1 MILDAELAKPS
12 ISQIDLHLGAEP
24 TLGTKCKYVAQ
35 DQHPD
40 HEHRIN
46 RRPASVG
53 VEWSELVVHP
63 TQVQKTVDLPYQV
76 INRHHLVEI
85 KGVKELALIALLPT

>member
-1 MILDAELAKPS
+1 MKTAAVQVNYLIDNKAGIILDAELAKPS
-12 ISQIDLHLGAEP
+12 ISQIDLDLGAEP

-46 RRPASVG
+46 QRPASVG

-63 TQVQKTVDLPYQV
+63 IRFRKPSICRT
-76 INRHHLVEI
+76 R
-85 KGVKELALIALLPT
+85 